1 MTCVRRPQY
10 TAAFFYF
17 FFQKKRDCCR
27 ISLPYQISKIS
38 NGLKSVF
45 YGEKKSLVKYDF
57 IFQNWL
63 LLHHKKRCGSSAW
76 LEYMPVTHGVASSS
90 LVRTA
95 KKGRNIPP
103 FFCAKQKK
111 RRNDLWTVP
120 PFVERRCVLN
130 YASVAAALGSMANSP
145 L

>member
-1 MTCVRRPQY
+1 MCQK
-10 TAAFFYF
+10 AAVHCGLLLF

-103 FFCAKQKK
+103 FFLCKTKK
-111 RRNDLWTVP
+111 EA
-120 PFVERRCVLN
+120 ERPMDRSAFC
-130 YASVAAALGSMANSP
+130 
-145 L
+145 